1 MQVLTQYVQWIIG
14 VGENMKWSIWIA
26 SVPALSHPSE
36 SRIRLCLRGRQFVS
50 CRRFL
55 SFFTWCASASQHPLL
70 NVCVLVVPHHRR
82 SPPNPLY
89 RPRVVSPSPRLLG
102 TSGREKSPAVF
113 PRSADS
119 QLCPPL
125 PLPSRPKRG
134 RRRERVWK
142 CEERGGESRWNERVR
157 KRRRRRESQKGLKL
171 QFRLLWVPALLNPSV
186 WCTKHLTW
194 TLLCFSSS

>member
-1 MQVLTQYVQWIIG
+1 MKQMKHLNRISSSIIPPFR
-14 VGENMKWSIWIA
+14 EQDKTWEEDSLFLA
-26 SVPALSHPSE
+26 D
-36 SRIRLCLRGRQFVS
+36 VS
-50 CRRFL
+50 C
-55 SFFTWCASASQHPLL
+55 FFTWCASASQHPLL

-125 PLPSRPKRG
+125 PLPSRPRRG

-142 CEERGGESRWNERVR
+142 CEERGGESGWNERVR
-157 KRRRRRESQKGLKL
+157 KRRRRESQKGLKL